1 MHCLCVNNRIPI
13 YTLKNYWSIQT
24 AGALVNFYMPPVM
37 LARSGEL
44 VVCLLIL
51 QISIHITV
59 DLSTSNDI
67 IMVPMPM
74 QIHQHSLIQCPHNLI
89 HLQGNLAEYVFIG
102 IILSLLRVLY
112 TSNSVE
118 YIFKPNNDGILNMQR

>member
-24 AGALVNFYMPPVM
+24 AGALVNLYMPPVM

-51 QISIHITV
+51 QISTV
-59 DLSTSNDI
+59 DLSTSK
-67 IMVPMPM
+67 
-74 QIHQHSLIQCPHNLI
+74 CHNYGSNAHATPSAVTDSI
-89 HLQGNLAEYVFIG
+89 HL
-102 IILSLLRVLY
+102 
-112 TSNSVE
+112 
-118 YIFKPNNDGILNMQR
+118 

>member
-1 MHCLCVNNRIPI
+1 MLAVYINNTCCTVCMCKMILCFFFCGMHCLCVNNRIPI

-74 QIHQHSLIQCPHNLI
+74 QIHQHSLIQCLHNSI
-89 HLQGNLAEYVFIG
+89 HLQGTYLAEYV
-102 IILSLLRVLY
+102 
-112 TSNSVE
+112 
-118 YIFKPNNDGILNMQR
+118 